1 MRKPPPGM
9 THLDGKTID
18 EATEIIKAMTKP
30 EDKVEPKYLHLRRY
44 CLHTHEY
51 LPTGGITLAYE
62 KHGDWYKVGAAFCSL
77 RDQYQKGGKDRN
89 GKSVGRDL
97 AKERLWSQPCW
108 IPVWCWDWLTL
119 PDHLDSHSGRSW
131 LTHAMRHGL
140 NQDWELKPIF
150 HATTIPQSYITT
162 TGKPGPVL
170 PDMDSLTTPIVGC
183 GDPFFLKKDCHTT

>member
-1 MRKPPPGM
+1 VRKPPPGM

-140 NQDWELKPIF
+140 NQDWELKPIRQVSV
-150 HATTIPQSYITT
+150 AYCQSETGLPPQDGPWPCQRLRPHHTRGPERQGHGSYSA
-162 TGKPGPVL
+162 G
-170 PDMDSLTTPIVGC
+170 
-183 GDPFFLKKDCHTT
+183 